1 MLTLRVD
8 AVCRHCVLDYFSC
21 RVMHITHVDSHLNLP
36 VGWYIMLP
44 LKTKWA
50 VPFIKKKIINT
61 LYCLNLVQ
69 MHNWLID
76 SIDVIALQE
85 PLWSIVSI
93 ISELHSLQELTH
105 FAFKENEKIKSKQE
119 IRQKGQNFIETLH
132 LLSEERKHIR
142 HNLSHSWVTYFIYL
156 KPL

>member
-1 MLTLRVD
+1 
-8 AVCRHCVLDYFSC
+8 
-21 RVMHITHVDSHLNLP
+21 MHITHVDSHLNLP
-36 VGWYIMLP
+36 VWWYIVLP

-50 VPFIKKKIINT
+50 VTFIKKKKIINI

-93 ISELHSLQELTH
+93 ISE
-105 FAFKENEKIKSKQE
+105 
-119 IRQKGQNFIETLH
+119 
-132 LLSEERKHIR
+132 
-142 HNLSHSWVTYFIYL
+142 
-156 KPL
+156 